1 MLFYSNGKKARVA
14 KLVSDKVD
22 FRAKNITKDKNNFT
36 V

>member
-1 MLFYSNGKKARVA
+1 MLFYTNGKKARVA
-14 KLVSDKVD
+14 KLVSED